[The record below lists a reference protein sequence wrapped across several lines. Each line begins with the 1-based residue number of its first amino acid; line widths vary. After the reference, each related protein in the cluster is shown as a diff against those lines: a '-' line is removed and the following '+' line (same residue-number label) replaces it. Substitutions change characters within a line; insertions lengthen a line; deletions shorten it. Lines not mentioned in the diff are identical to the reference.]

1 MKKTLF
7 AKLVSFSLI
16 VLLSNFSVSAQRKKP
31 AQTAKPKQII
41 FAVLNDGKMLEPIA
55 YIEKGKLTG
64 AVNGSDEAN
73 IIAAFNKTYYKPK
86 GTYNLVFAG
95 VNSGS
100 VTVNS
105 SDPNSD
111 CAKNMANVSATS
123 AKAKL
128 KGNVMALATNAAAK
142 TGTGVRRLPTAA
154 ERKEIETLVR
164 EEFVKNSVSGKTT
177 NDLKYQNLTALDV
190 DGDGKAEMVG
200 TFWAEPSND
209 ERALL
214 FFIADKKGSG
224 KYALNY
230 SEFRTVKKDEVM
242 SGDLKDLDGGT
253 YHELLLDVFDYDGDG
268 TSEVFTYTPSFE
280 GAGFNAYKRA
290 NGKWTRSFEYSNYH
304 CAS

>member
-1 MKKTLF
+1 MKKNLF
-7 AKLVSFSLI
+7 AKFVSLSLI
-16 VLLSNFSVSAQRKKP
+16 VLLSNSLVSAQRKKP
-31 AQTAKPKQII
+31 AQTAKSKQII

-55 YIEKGKLTG
+55 YIEKGKLTPT
-64 AVNGSDEAN
+64 VNGSDEPN
-73 IIAAFNKTYYKPK
+73 VLAAFGKTYYKPK
-86 GTYNLVFAG
+86 GTYDLVFAG

-100 VTVNS
+100 VIVNS
-105 SDPNSD
+105 FDPKSD
-111 CAKNMANVSATS
+111 CAKNMANVSAIS

-128 KGNVMALATNAAAK
+128 KGNVMALATNASAK
-142 TGTGVRRLPTAA
+142 KGTGVRRLPTAA

-164 EEFVKNSVSGKTT
+164 EEFVKNNISGNAT

-209 ERALL
+209 ERAFL
-214 FFIADKKGSG
+214 FFIADKKANG

-253 YHELLLDVFDYDGDG
+253 YHELLLDAFDYDGDG
-268 TSEVFTYTPSFE
+268 VNEIFTYTPSFE
-280 GAGFNAYKRA
+280 GAGFASYKRDK
-290 NGKWTRSFEYSNYH
+290 GKWTRAYEYSNYH